1 MRTAAIMTEP
11 ANQSNTRASWAR
23 PMVAIAAGLIT
34 QFCFY
39 YFWQLVARDWVGS
52 LVLPF
57 GRKPDDVVALLLPF
71 LGGLVAASYDRRGWW
86 WLGQL
91 MALPAFGGLHLLFAA
106 GIEMTYSRPPTM
118 QEELKFFLLEG
129 PKLLAGFIGS
139 YLGAL
144 LQSE

>member
-1 MRTAAIMTEP
+1 MRTAALMTKP
-11 ANQSNTRASWAR
+11 AEQPRVRFAWGRALL
-23 PMVAIAAGLIT
+23 AIAAGLIT

-39 YFWQLVARDWVGS
+39 YFWQLVAREWVGP

-57 GRKPDDVVALLLPF
+57 GRSPDDVVGLLLPF
-71 LGGLVAASYDRRGWW
+71 LGGLVAASYDRRSWW
-86 WLGQL
+86 WLGQV

-118 QEELKFFLLEG
+118 HEEFKFLLAEG
-129 PKLLAGFIGS
+129 PKLLAAFIGG

-144 LQSE
+144 LQAD